1 MVPDK
6 NNTDKREGQG
16 EAKRSLRR
24 RMLERRAGMAPE
36 ERERASR
43 AATAHITATPAF
55 QNAERV
61 AVFLSFGDEIDT
73 WGIVAAA
80 WRLGKEVWAPKVDE
94 KARVLRWGRVRGRDD
109 LVPGPYRGIL
119 EPEQAVAADAVRP
132 DLVIVPGLAFDGEGY
147 RLGYGGG
154 YYDRCLAG
162 WPGAARYG
170 YAFAW
175 QRVDR
180 VPREHHDVP
189 VDALVTDAGVE
200 HFRSPGPRPVCGR

>member
-6 NNTDKREGQG
+6 NNTDTHDGQG
-16 EAKRSLRR
+16 EDKKSLRR
-24 RMLERRAGMAPE
+24 RMLERRAGIAPE

-43 AATAHITATPAF
+43 AAAAHLTATPAF
-55 QNAERV
+55 QDAKRV

-73 WGIVAAA
+73 WGIVSAA
-80 WRLGKEVWAPKVDE
+80 WQRGKEVWAPKVDQ
-94 KARVLRWGRVRGRDD
+94 KARVLRWGRVRSRDD

-119 EPEQAVAADAVRP
+119 EPAQAVTADDVCP
-132 DLVIVPGLAFDGEGY
+132 DLVIVPGLAFDRDGY
-147 RLGYGGG
+147 RVGYGGG

-180 VPREHHDVP
+180 VPREPHDVP
-189 VDALVTDAGVE
+189 MDALVTDEGVE
-200 HFRSPGPRPVCGR
+200 HFRSRGHRPVCER

>member
-1 MVPDK
+1 MVSNK
-6 NNTDKREGQG
+6 NNTDKRQGQG
-16 EAKRSLRR
+16 EDKRSLRR
-24 RMLERRAGMAPE
+24 RMLERRAQMPPE

-43 AATAHITATPAF
+43 AAAAHLMATPAF
-55 QNAERV
+55 QRARRL

-80 WRLGKEVWAPKVDE
+80 WSLGKEVWAPKVDQ
-94 KARVLRWGRVRGRDD
+94 KARVLRWGRVGSRDD

-119 EPEQAVAADAVRP
+119 EPERAVDGDQVRP
-132 DLVIVPGLAFDGEGY
+132 DLVIVPGLAFDGDGY
-147 RLGYGGG
+147 RVGYGGG

-180 VPREHHDVP
+180 VPREPHDVP
-189 VDALVTDAGVE
+189 VDALVTDGGVE
-200 HFRSPGPRPVCGR
+200 YFRPPEPRPACGR